1 MSSLIEPSTASSITS
16 LPALYTNR
24 QQVERV
30 LAELP
35 AMPARA
41 ESAGRDQG
49 MGRAALIAPVRQV
62 NDVLRPYGVQ
72 FDLSEDGGRTVI
84 HVVDTATGEI
94 IREIPPEQ
102 ALTAADNLGELKG
115 RLLVFEA

>member
-1 MSSLIEPSTASSITS
+1 MSSLLEPSTSASITS
-16 LPALYTNR
+16 PSALHAHR

-35 AMPARA
+35 AMAARA
-41 ESAGRDQG
+41 ESADRGQG
-49 MGRAALIAPVRQV
+49 LRRTALIAPVRQV
-62 NDVLRPYGVQ
+62 NEVLRPYGVQ

-84 HVVDTATGEI
+84 HVVDRATGEI

-102 ALTAADNLGELKG
+102 ALKAADNLGELKG